1 MESKRLINATCPD
14 CRGPLTETQEDGHR
28 EFQCLVGHVYSPQG
42 LLRAHAETQECTLWS
57 AVVVLEEAANLVEA
71 AAPDLPAAAVDRL
84 RHQVKIK
91 HTQAAAIRRI
101 LEELEPFQIY

>member
-1 MESKRLINATCPD
+1 
-14 CRGPLTETQEDGHR
+14 
-28 EFQCLVGHVYSPQG
+28 
-42 LLRAHAETQECTLWS
+42 
-57 AVVVLEEAANLVEA
+57 LEEAANLVEA

-84 RHQVKIK
+84 RQQVKIK